1 MCHTYLGVVPR
12 CNSRVGNQTKMV
24 AWQYATFATT
34 TKIQQLEVHYR
45 AYILGFIW
53 GILMSDKTS
62 NKVHLMYLT
71 LLTNLRCAG
80 RYSWGSSCLATLYR
94 EMCWV
99 TKEDVKMHE

>member
-1 MCHTYLGVVPR
+1 MSLLL
-12 CNSRVGNQTKMV
+12 Q
-24 AWQYATFATT
+24 
-34 TKIQQLEVHYR
+34 QQLEAQCR
-45 AYILGFIW
+45 EYILGLIE
-53 GILMSDKTS
+53 GVLMPNKIS